1 MNINEMFNW
10 VPFFNQESYEKNY
23 LLTLFLLSS
32 VYQIESNELKVNSTV
47 MRNISEFVLVYFN
60 LTSAFHK
67 KIKLNSTDKNN
78 NNNNHITMKKS
89 LFGESP

>member
-10 VPFFNQESYEKNY
+10 IPFLNQESFEKKNY

-32 VYQIESNELKVNSTV
+32 VYQIESNELKANLTV
-47 MRNISEFVLVYFN
+47 MRNISEFVLIYFN
-60 LTSAFHK
+60 ITSAFHK

-78 NNNNHITMKKS
+78 NNHITMKKS